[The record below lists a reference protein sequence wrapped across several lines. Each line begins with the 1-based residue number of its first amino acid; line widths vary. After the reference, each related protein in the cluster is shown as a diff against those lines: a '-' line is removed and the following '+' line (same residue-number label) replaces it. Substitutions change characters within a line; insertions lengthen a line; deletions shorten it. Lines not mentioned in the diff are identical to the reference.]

1 MFLLST
7 PFLINVFKFQE
18 SKLKLWLSQQNT
30 VTKWYNKKIYVFINL
45 KKTTFYKNISYKK
58 ILTTTNRY
66 FKEIHPC

>member
-30 VTKWYNKKIYVFINL
+30 VTKWYNKKNVFINFKL
-45 KKTTFYKNISYKK
+45 FTPLFTK
-58 ILTTTNRY
+58 I
-66 FKEIHPC
+66 